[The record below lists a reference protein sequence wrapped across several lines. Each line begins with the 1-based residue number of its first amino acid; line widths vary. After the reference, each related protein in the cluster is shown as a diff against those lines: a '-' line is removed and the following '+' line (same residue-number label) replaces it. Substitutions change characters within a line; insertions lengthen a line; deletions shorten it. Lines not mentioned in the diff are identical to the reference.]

1 MKAQNTV
8 SYVLLSLWGR
18 QIVFSDNYIISLII
32 LTTLHVDGKYFRKVN
47 VPLSHWKGN
56 RAGSGLCISFQI
68 IVEGCIGWKA
78 SLCLQA
84 LRLTFSALFNCS
96 VSSVKCILSPSSHVT
111 VWLLSLPFYFPL
123 QKRQIRTWR
132 KPKWEILQSQF
143 SACHGLHSSLHSWDR
158 LAGRLRF
165 DLTLKNVPEVCFV
178 AMPLKKMNAYSVSC
192 CEARQYTQRH
202 IVHLLLAPGA
212 SPTSLFDI

>member
-1 MKAQNTV
+1 M
-8 SYVLLSLWGR
+8 SLWGR
-18 QIVFSDNYIISLII
+18 KMVFSEDYIISWII
-32 LTTLHVDGKYFRKVN
+32 LTTLQVDGKYFRKGN
-47 VPLSHWKGN
+47 VSVSCWKGI
-56 RAGSGLCISFQI
+56 RAGSGLCTLFQI
-68 IVEGCIGWKA
+68 IVEGWIGWKA

-84 LRLTFSALFNCS
+84 RRFTFSALLNCS
-96 VSSVKCILSPSSHVT
+96 VSSVKCVLSPSSHIT

-132 KPKWEILQSQF
+132 KRKWEILQSQF
-143 SACHGLHSSLHSWDR
+143 SACHGLNSSLHSWDR

-192 CEARQYTQRH
+192 CEARQYTQRR
-202 IVHLLLAPGA
+202 IVHFLLAPGA
-212 SPTSLFDI
+212 SPTSPFDI